1 MQEPLFH
8 KDYQNLFSLFNSI
21 YPISHEI
28 KAAIISNSEVIETK
42 KKTKLL
48 SVGQRSNTI
57 YFIAKGAV
65 RIYYLDKEGK
75 ETNTWFLFE
84 NELLISVYS
93 FYTGHPSFEYIE
105 TLEDCTFI
113 AVKREKL
120 DEMYLKH
127 MEFNFSGRKLTEFYH
142 MRNEMQANELRMLN
156 AKERYEKLLER
167 NPQLIGESQPLIS
180 FKTNRNMIPINCGS
194 TPVGGVTAEVVYLAS
209 TTDFEKIDLKGKIVF
224 SENHPSRVLAMAAK
238 AGAIGVLGYSMPK
251 YTQPEIHQTS
261 IQFSSM
267 KANSEVW
274 TLLLSYAAKEKLKA
288 TCLKGSTKLK
298 VNIQTKIYPS
308 EELTIVAN
316 VKGSINPNER
326 FVFSAHVQEPGAN
339 DNASGVGTLAEMA
352 RLTAELYQAKK
363 LIPQRTLTFLWGDEI
378 VSTRRYI
385 TEDTARAKGIMWG
398 MSLDMVGEDTQKT
411 GGSFLIEKMPDP
423 SAIWTRGTD
432 KHTEWGAGDVKEK
445 DLFPHYFNDFIF
457 NICKAQGKFA
467 NWAVNYN
474 PFEGGS
480 DHTPFLQH
488 KIPGLLMWHF
498 TDVFYHTDNDRIDKV
513 SATEMKNVA
522 ISGLTAAFTL
532 ISANEN
538 TATATVSQ
546 VKTDALARLKT
557 EFELSKKA
565 IADGKAATDEK
576 HIIEVWSKWYIDA
589 LATINKMP
597 VKAETTRVGSAIKF
611 ATNEIEK
618 QTRLYLEALK

>member
-1 MQEPLFH
+1 M
-8 KDYQNLFSLFNSI
+8 
-21 YPISHEI
+21 
-28 KAAIISNSEVIETK
+28 
-42 KKTKLL
+42 KTKILL
-48 SVGQRSNTI
+48 ALLFAQLGCYAQQSTNE
-57 YFIAKGAV
+57 YF
-65 RIYYLDKEGK
+65 
-75 ETNTWFLFE
+75 
-84 NELLISVYS
+84 
-93 FYTGHPSFEYIE
+93 
-105 TLEDCTFI
+105 
-113 AVKREKL
+113 
-120 DEMYLKH
+120 
-127 MEFNFSGRKLTEFYH
+127 KLTRAGFQEKNAYETTAFVEKYFRVPGNTGFNASIHYVENILKKAGFVEQKQDEFEAPLTYRIEKRA
-142 MRNEMQANELRMLN
+142 MKNGTWEPVDANINIVGE
-156 AKERYEKLLER
+156 AK
-167 NPQLIGESQPLIS
+167 PLIS
-180 FKTNRNMIPINCGS
+180 YKSNRNMIPINCGS
-194 TPVGGVTAEVVYLAS
+194 TPADGITAKVVYI
-209 TTDFEKIDLKGKIVF
+209 EKIVPAEIEKMDLKGKILF
-224 SENHPSRVLAMAAK
+224 SETNPSRLLQIATK
-238 AGAIGVLGYSMPK
+238 AGAFGVLGYSMPK

-261 IQFSSM
+261 IQFGSM

-288 TCLKGSTKLK
+288 TCLKGETKLK
-298 VNIQTKIYPS
+298 VNIQTKTYPS

-316 VKGSINPNER
+316 VKGNVNPNER

-363 LIPQRTLTFLWGDEI
+363 INPKRSLTFLWGDEI

-385 TEDTARAKGIMWG
+385 TEDTTRAKGIMWG
-398 MSLDMVGEDTQKT
+398 MSLDMVGEDTKKT

-457 NICKAQGKFA
+457 DICKAQGKFA
-467 NWAVNYN
+467 NWKVNYN

-480 DHTPFLQH
+480 DHTPFLQN

-513 SATEMKNVA
+513 SPTEMKNVG
-522 ISGLTAAFTL
+522 ISGLTAAYTL
-532 ISANEN
+532 ISADEN
-538 TATATVSQ
+538 TATTTVSQ
-546 VKTDALARLKT
+546 VKTDALKRLKT

-565 IADGKAATDEK
+565 MAEGKSADDEK
-576 HIIEVWSKWYIDA
+576 HIIEVWTKWYIDA

-597 VKAETTRVGSAIKF
+597 VKAETTIVGSSIKS

-618 QTRLYLEALK
+618 QTQAYLAELK

>member
-1 MQEPLFH
+1 M
-8 KDYQNLFSLFNSI
+8 
-21 YPISHEI
+21 
-28 KAAIISNSEVIETK
+28 
-42 KKTKLL
+42 KTKILFLL
-48 SVGQRSNTI
+48 LFAGLSGYAQTSTGGYFKLTRAGFKEKNAYETTAFVEKYFRVPGNTGFNASI
-57 YFIAKGAV
+57 HYVENILKKAGFVEQKQNETEAPLTY
-65 RIYYLDKEGK
+65 RIEKRAMK
-75 ETNTWFLFE
+75 NNTWE
-84 NELLISVYS
+84 PVDANIDLL
-93 FYTGHPSFEYIE
+93 GE
-105 TLEDCTFI
+105 T
-113 AVKREKL
+113 
-120 DEMYLKH
+120 
-127 MEFNFSGRKLTEFYH
+127 
-142 MRNEMQANELRMLN
+142 
-156 AKERYEKLLER
+156 
-167 NPQLIGESQPLIS
+167 QPLIS
-180 FKTNRNMIPINCGS
+180 YKTNRNMIPINCGS
-194 TPVGGVTAEVVYLAS
+194 TPADGVTATVVYL
-209 TTDFEKIDLKGKIVF
+209 EKIVPAEIEKMDLKGKILF
-224 SENHPSRVLAMAAK
+224 SENNPSSLLPIVSK
-238 AGAIGVLGYSMPK
+238 AGAVGVLGYSMPK

-261 IQFSSM
+261 IQFGSM

-288 TCLKGSTKLK
+288 ACLKGDAKLK

-316 VKGSINPNER
+316 VKGSTNPTER

-363 LIPQRTLTFLWGDEI
+363 INPKRTLTFLWGDEI

-385 TEDTARAKGIMWG
+385 REDTTRAKGIMWG
-398 MSLDMVGEDTQKT
+398 MSLDMVGEDTKKT

-432 KHTEWGAGDVKEK
+432 KHTEWGAGDVSEK

-457 NICKAQGKFA
+457 DICKAQGKFA
-467 NWAVNYN
+467 NWTVNYN

-513 SATEMKNVA
+513 SPTEMKNVG
-522 ISGLTAAFTL
+522 ISGLTAAYTL
-532 ISANEN
+532 ISADEN
-538 TATATVSQ
+538 TAIATVSQ
-546 VKTDALARLKT
+546 VKADALIRLKT

-565 IADGKAATDEK
+565 IANGKSADDEQ
-576 HIIEVWSKWYIDA
+576 HIIAVWSKWYIDA
-589 LATINKMP
+589 LATINRMP
-597 VKAETTRVGSAIKF
+597 VKAETTRVGSAIKL

-618 QTRLYLEALK
+618 QTQAYLAELR